1 MLKKQNILFP
11 FCPFFQIGSSIACG
25 SGVKLSKFYYYDDV
39 TDSCQAE
46 IACPVPIEDTS
57 RGNRFFSRISCLK
70 LCKKPNQVKTEQNIT
85 TPMQSGYGQDIF
97 SKIHKLTGKTSR
109 LDYQKI
115 EKNILP
121 ISRWPKVTILI
132 ILGSPHNDFFSAGYL
147 HRIQNWHVLQNLP
160 RLNRKLPEFRGT

>member
-11 FCPFFQIGSSIACG
+11 FCLFFQIGSSIACG

-70 LCKKPNQVKTEQNIT
+70 LCKKPNQVKTKNWVEYNNTYAIWIWAGYFFKNT
-85 TPMQSGYGQDIF
+85 QSHRNDIPLRLPKDWKKYPAHIQMAKSDNSNHSRFPSQRFFFCRLLTQDIELAC
-97 SKIHKLTGKTSR
+97 SPEPAKIKEETTR
-109 LDYQKI
+109 
-115 EKNILP
+115 
-121 ISRWPKVTILI
+121 V
-132 ILGSPHNDFFSAGYL
+132 
-147 HRIQNWHVLQNLP
+147 
-160 RLNRKLPEFRGT
+160 